1 MNYKI
6 GTLGMLTDLLENQK
20 IDKFMLILIKKS
32 LKEQIN
38 NWCQEWKRGQYYMP
52 VYRKWLKLWQYY
64 ANKYKYMVGD
74 LYLRIN
80 RYYDVSNH

>member
-38 NWCQEWKRGQYYMP
+38 N
-52 VYRKWLKLWQYY
+52 
-64 ANKYKYMVGD
+64 
-74 LYLRIN
+74 
-80 RYYDVSNH
+80 